1 MAKDRIFYRCP
12 SIPCRGS
19 ISMELDE
26 KNDIIAI
33 CDDCGV
39 SYDIAYLDGWHDHEI
54 IHSNSKKE

>member
-19 ISMELDE
+19 ILMELDE

-39 SYDIAYLDGWHDHEI
+39 SLDGWHDHENFMFPEI
-54 IHSNSKKE
+54 